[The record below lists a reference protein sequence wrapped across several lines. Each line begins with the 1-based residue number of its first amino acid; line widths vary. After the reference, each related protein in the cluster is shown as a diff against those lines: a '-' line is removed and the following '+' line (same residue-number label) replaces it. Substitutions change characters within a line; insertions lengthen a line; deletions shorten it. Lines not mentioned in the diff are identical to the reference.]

1 MYTVA
6 CCACADNGSRRQSL
20 GRSCGLVRRVKGK
33 TLKLEGFN
41 NLTKSISFNIYDICY
56 ARSRESQIEYLE
68 YVDEEYNSKRLEEI
82 VENVTRMINAKLV
95 SVSTQ
100 DYDPRG
106 ASVVALINEG
116 SPVADEHIKSDK
128 EQTVPPREDM
138 EETPAPANQAAP
150 AGSAVPADP
159 ALLADP
165 AAQGTIPAPFVIGHL
180 DKSHIA
186 IHTYPEYHRLTGL
199 ASFRVDIDISTCG
212 MISPLSALNYL
223 IESFDSEVV
232 IIDYRV
238 RGFTR
243 DHKGRKV
250 FIDHDISSIQDY
262 IDQDILE
269 RYITYDINILS
280 DNNFHTKMRKKEI
293 RLKDFLFGDEVT
305 SLDPKEKE
313 RIRRALLHE
322 IQEIFECRNLNM
334 RSGRL

>member
-116 SPVADEHIKSDK
+116 SPVADEHIKSNK
-128 EQTVPPREDM
+128 EQT
-138 EETPAPANQAAP
+138 
-150 AGSAVPADP
+150 G
-159 ALLADP
+159 
-165 AAQGTIPAPFVIGHL
+165 PAPFVIGHL

>member
-1 MYTVA
+1 LA
-6 CCACADNGSRRQSL
+6 KRL
-20 GRSCGLVRRVKGK
+20 KGR

-56 ARSRESQIEYLE
+56 ARSRESQLEYLE
-68 YVDEEYNSKRLEEI
+68 YVDEEYNSERLEGI
-82 VENVTRMINAKLV
+82 VENVTRIINAKLV

-116 SPVADEHIKSDK
+116 SPVAEEHIKSEHAQAPQPHENSK
-128 EQTVPPREDM
+128 SIPP
-138 EETPAPANQAAP
+138 
-150 AGSAVPADP
+150 SLIV
-159 ALLADP
+159 
-165 AAQGTIPAPFVIGHL
+165 GHL

-186 IHTYPEYHRLTGL
+186 IHTYPEYHHLTGFT
-199 ASFRVDIDISTCG
+199 SFRVDIDISTCG

-243 DHKGRKV
+243 DHRGHKV

-262 IDQDILE
+262 IDHEILD

-280 DNNFHTKMRKKEI
+280 DYNFHTKMRKKEI

-305 SLDPKEKE
+305 SLNLKEKE
-313 RIRRALLHE
+313 RIKRELVHE

-334 RSGRL
+334 HSGT

>member
-6 CCACADNGSRRQSL
+6 CCACADNGLRRQSL

-116 SPVADEHIKSDK
+116 SPVADEHIKSNK
-128 EQTVPPREDM
+128 EQT
-138 EETPAPANQAAP
+138 
-150 AGSAVPADP
+150 G
-159 ALLADP
+159 
-165 AAQGTIPAPFVIGHL
+165 PAPFVIGHL

>member
-1 MYTVA
+1 M
-6 CCACADNGSRRQSL
+6 
-20 GRSCGLVRRVKGK
+20 VRRVKGK

-128 EQTVPPREDM
+128 EQT
-138 EETPAPANQAAP
+138 
-150 AGSAVPADP
+150 G
-159 ALLADP
+159 
-165 AAQGTIPAPFVIGHL
+165 PAPFVIGHL

>member
-1 MYTVA
+1 MVK
-6 CCACADNGSRRQSL
+6 
-20 GRSCGLVRRVKGK
+20 RVKGK

-82 VENVTRMINAKLV
+82 VENVTRIINAKLV

-116 SPVADEHIKSDK
+116 SPVADEHIKSENAQSLELRSDG
-128 EQTVPPREDM
+128 ESVSVSREVSATGLQTSAADSDPR
-138 EETPAPANQAAP
+138 
-150 AGSAVPADP
+150 AGSTEQGHVP
-159 ALLADP
+159 
-165 AAQGTIPAPFVIGHL
+165 GSFIVGHL

-186 IHTYPEYHRLTGL
+186 IHTYPEYHHLTGL

-262 IDQDILE
+262 IDREILD
-269 RYITYDINILS
+269 RYVTYDINILS

-305 SLDPKEKE
+305 SLDSKEKE
-313 RIRRALLHE
+313 RIKRALLHE
-322 IQEIFECRNLNM
+322 IQEIFESRNLNM
-334 RSGRL
+334 RAGKQ

>member
-1 MYTVA
+1 MVK
-6 CCACADNGSRRQSL
+6 RI
-20 GRSCGLVRRVKGK
+20 KGK

-82 VENVTRMINAKLV
+82 VENVTRIINAKLV

-116 SPVADEHIKSDK
+116 SPVADEHIKSENVQSLELRSDG
-128 EQTVPPREDM
+128 ESVSVSREVSATGLQTGAADSDPR
-138 EETPAPANQAAP
+138 
-150 AGSAVPADP
+150 AGSIEQGHVPASF
-159 ALLADP
+159 
-165 AAQGTIPAPFVIGHL
+165 IVGHL

-186 IHTYPEYHRLTGL
+186 IHTYPEYHHLTGL

-262 IDQDILE
+262 IDREILD
-269 RYITYDINILS
+269 RYVTYDINILS

-305 SLDPKEKE
+305 SLDSKEKE
-313 RIRRALLHE
+313 RIKRALLHE
-322 IQEIFECRNLNM
+322 IQEIFESRNLNM
-334 RSGRL
+334 RAGKQ

>member
-6 CCACADNGSRRQSL
+6 CCACADNGLRRQSL

-128 EQTVPPREDM
+128 EQT
-138 EETPAPANQAAP
+138 
-150 AGSAVPADP
+150 G
-159 ALLADP
+159 
-165 AAQGTIPAPFVIGHL
+165 PAPFVIGHL

>member
-1 MYTVA
+1 
-6 CCACADNGSRRQSL
+6 L

-128 EQTVPPREDM
+128 EQT
-138 EETPAPANQAAP
+138 
-150 AGSAVPADP
+150 G
-159 ALLADP
+159 
-165 AAQGTIPAPFVIGHL
+165 PAPFVIGHL

>member
-1 MYTVA
+1 M
-6 CCACADNGSRRQSL
+6 
-20 GRSCGLVRRVKGK
+20 VRRVKGK

-128 EQTVPPREDM
+128 EQT
-138 EETPAPANQAAP
+138 
-150 AGSAVPADP
+150 G
-159 ALLADP
+159 
-165 AAQGTIPAPFVIGHL
+165 PAPFVIGHL

-212 MISPLSALNYL
+212 MISPLPALNYL

>member
-1 MYTVA
+1 M
-6 CCACADNGSRRQSL
+6 

-128 EQTVPPREDM
+128 EQT
-138 EETPAPANQAAP
+138 
-150 AGSAVPADP
+150 G
-159 ALLADP
+159 
-165 AAQGTIPAPFVIGHL
+165 PAPFVIGHL

>member
-128 EQTVPPREDM
+128 EQT
-138 EETPAPANQAAP
+138 
-150 AGSAVPADP
+150 G
-159 ALLADP
+159 
-165 AAQGTIPAPFVIGHL
+165 PAPFVIGHL

>member
-1 MYTVA
+1 M
-6 CCACADNGSRRQSL
+6 
-20 GRSCGLVRRVKGK
+20 VRRVKGK

-128 EQTVPPREDM
+128 EQT
-138 EETPAPANQAAP
+138 
-150 AGSAVPADP
+150 G
-159 ALLADP
+159 
-165 AAQGTIPAPFVIGHL
+165 PAPFVIGHL

-250 FIDHDISSIQDY
+250 FIDHCSNHTHSSSIESQARNTSTPAASSTASGAQRLNHSRPCLMKSPTVDRR
-262 IDQDILE
+262 E
-269 RYITYDINILS
+269 R
-280 DNNFHTKMRKKEI
+280 
-293 RLKDFLFGDEVT
+293 
-305 SLDPKEKE
+305 
-313 RIRRALLHE
+313 
-322 IQEIFECRNLNM
+322 
-334 RSGRL
+334 

>member
-1 MYTVA
+1 M
-6 CCACADNGSRRQSL
+6 
-20 GRSCGLVRRVKGK
+20 VRRVKGK
-33 TLKLEGFN
+33 TIKLEGFN
-41 NLTKSISFNIYDICY
+41 NLTKSLSFNIYDICY
-56 ARSRESQIEYLE
+56 ARSRDSQIEYLE
-68 YVDEEYNSKRLEEI
+68 YVDEEYNSRRLEEI
-82 VENVTRMINAKLV
+82 VEKVTHIINAKLV

-116 SPVADEHIKSDK
+116 QM
-128 EQTVPPREDM
+128 EQTAQDDAPPVQ
-138 EETPAPANQAAP
+138 PASPN
-150 AGSAVPADP
+150 V
-159 ALLADP
+159 
-165 AAQGTIPAPFVIGHL
+165 VGHL

-186 IHTYPEYHRLTGL
+186 IHTYPEYHHLTGL

-243 DHKGRKV
+243 DHRGRKL
-250 FIDHDISSIQDY
+250 FIDHDITSIQDY
-262 IDQDILE
+262 VDQEILD
-269 RYITYDINILS
+269 RYIAYDVNIIS

-305 SLDPKEKE
+305 NLEPNEKE
-313 RIRRALLHE
+313 RIKRALIHE
-322 IQEIFECRNLNM
+322 IQEIFECRNLDV
-334 RSGRL
+334 RGGRI